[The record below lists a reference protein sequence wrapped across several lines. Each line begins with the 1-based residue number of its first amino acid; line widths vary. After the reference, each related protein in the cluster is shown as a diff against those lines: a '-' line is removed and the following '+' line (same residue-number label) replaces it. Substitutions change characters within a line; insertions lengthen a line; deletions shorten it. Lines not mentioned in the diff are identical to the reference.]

1 MTVRMPAL
9 FFALSFAA
17 AAQIPSEPPKVLRL
31 VRETIKPGRAAAHE
45 KLGTVL
51 AHTMARGKYP
61 VNFLALSAVTGDE
74 ESWTLES
81 HDSFASVENA
91 DTFIEKA
98 PVLKWSLGRYEAQD
112 GEFISARRRMLA
124 AYRKDLSYHGE
135 QLAQTLP
142 KMRYMSVVMVRLRP
156 SRDAEFSE
164 AVRTVAAAYE
174 KSNSDQPLVIYQVVS
189 GAQSPTFLFF
199 TSMASLTA
207 MDDAGRR
214 GKALRDALGEQ
225 GGAFVLKT
233 STEVT
238 ASSESFLFAFNP
250 RTSYVSKD
258 FAAADADFWTPKP
271 PPKPATPPL
280 SANPGATP
288 PPAHP

>member
-1 MTVRMPAL
+1 MTVRMLAL

-17 AAQIPSEPPKVLRL
+17 TAQIPDEPPKVLRL
-31 VRETIKPGRAAAHE
+31 VREIIKPGKAAAHE

-51 AHTMARGKYP
+51 AHAMARGKYP
-61 VNFLALSAVTGDE
+61 VNFLALSALTGDE

-91 DTFIEKA
+91 DTFIERA
-98 PVLKWSLGRYEAQD
+98 PVLKWSLGQYEAPD
-112 GEFISARRRMLA
+112 GELISARRRMLA

-142 KMRYMSVVMVRLRP
+142 KMRYMSVVMLHLHP

-164 AVRTVAAAYE
+164 AVRTVSAAYE
-174 KSNSDQPLVIYQVVS
+174 KNHTDQALVIYQVVS

-199 TSMASLTA
+199 TSMASLNV

-214 GKALRDALGEQ
+214 GKALRDALGEE
-225 GGAFVLKT
+225 GAAAVLKT
-233 STEVT
+233 SADVT

-250 RTSYVSKD
+250 RTSYVSKE
-258 FAAADADFWTPKP
+258 FAAADPDFWAPKP

-280 SANPGATP
+280 PANPGATP

>member
-9 FFALSFAA
+9 FFLLSFAA
-17 AAQIPSEPPKVLRL
+17 AAQIPAEPPKVLRL
-31 VRETIKPGRAAAHE
+31 VREIIKPGRAAAHE

-61 VNFLALSAVTGDE
+61 VNFLALTALTGDE
-74 ESWTLES
+74 ETWTLES

-98 PVLKWSLGRYEAQD
+98 PALKWSLSQYEAQD
-112 GEFISARRRMLA
+112 GELISAGRRLLA

-142 KMRYMSVVMVRLRP
+142 KMRYMSVVMVRLHP

-164 AVRTVAAAYE
+164 AVRTVSAAYE

-199 TSMASLTA
+199 TSMASLNA

-214 GKALRDALGEQ
+214 GKTLRDALGEA
-225 GGAFVLKT
+225 GAAAVLKT
-233 STEVT
+233 SAEVT

-250 RTSYVSKD
+250 RASYVSKD
-258 FAAADADFWTPKP
+258 FAAADVDFWTPKP
-271 PPKPATPPL
+271 PPKPAAPPL
-280 SANPGATP
+280 SANPGAAP
-288 PPAHP
+288 PPPHP